1 MLVKSLDRHS
11 KLFLSVLGP
20 HVGVLLTGP
29 GSQFTV
35 TPLPTQLTA

>member
-1 MLVKSLDRHS
+1 MLVKSLDGYS
-11 KLFLSVLGP
+11 KLFLGP